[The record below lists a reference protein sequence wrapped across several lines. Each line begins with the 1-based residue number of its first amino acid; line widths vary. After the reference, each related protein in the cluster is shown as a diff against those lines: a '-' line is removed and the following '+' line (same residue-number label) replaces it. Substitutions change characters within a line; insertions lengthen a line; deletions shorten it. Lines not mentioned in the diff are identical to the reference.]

1 MGWGLQCV
9 GNANDYKTVRRWKVP
24 PWGFP
29 VEGVSTVVA
38 CYVILPS
45 CVLYTLIQDCALLSR
60 TCGNKCSRIMWCVL
74 CLQSK
79 GRER

>member
-1 MGWGLQCV
+1 MIIKLS
-9 GNANDYKTVRRWKVP
+9 RRWKVP

-29 VEGVSTVVA
+29 VEGVSAAVA
-38 CYVILPS
+38 CYVILPR
-45 CVLYTLIQDCALLSR
+45 VYFVYFYTGLCALLSR
-60 TCGNKCSRIMWCVL
+60 TCGNKCSRIMWCIL

>member
-1 MGWGLQCV
+1 MGLAV
-9 GNANDYKTVRRWKVP
+9 RWKCKYSEGGKFLPGVSL
-24 PWGFP
+24 W
-29 VEGVSTVVA
+29 EGVSAVVA
-38 CYVILPS
+38 CYVIFPS